1 MRNRILL
8 CYLDR
13 IMQRYT
19 TLVLFFVAGL
29 FSFGQSFYDAG
40 PTKDP
45 RAVFEAIAPYYDYM
59 DANLKPWHMKVDYQI
74 DDEKG
79 SPAESGVFEYWWV
92 SPKVYRSTWTRGQS
106 THSDWHTADGRHYT
120 QTIGD
125 PLGIYEHWLRTALLS
140 PLPSADDLN
149 PGKDILVDHSIAS
162 ANSHSRCFMVV
173 PSEVT
178 APVART
184 LPFGLYPEYCV
195 NKARPL
201 LLGFYRFG
209 TIMVR
214 CVIFTQ
220 MQGKSMPRE
229 VYIIEGSREI
239 LSAKVEPVDAL
250 NPADPALIPPDK
262 AILVKVE
269 RSGISSDAESKL
281 LVKKV
286 APAYPEDAKSAR
298 IHGKVVLQTTIGP
311 DGRVEDVRL
320 VSAPSPSL
328 ALSAFHAVSQWEYKP
343 HHDGGEAV
351 TVESTVEVEF

>member
-1 MRNRILL
+1 M
-8 CYLDR
+8 CYLGR
-13 IMQRYT
+13 TMQRNIA
-19 TLVLFFVAGL
+19 LVLFFVAGL
-29 FSFGQSFYDAG
+29 FSFGQSSYDAG

-59 DANLKPWHMKVDYQI
+59 DANLKPWHMKVDYQL

-79 SPAESGVFEYWWV
+79 SPADSGVFEYWWV

-106 THSDWHTADGRHYT
+106 TYSDWHSADGRHYT
-120 QTIGD
+120 QTTGD
-125 PLGIYEHWLRTALLS
+125 SLGIYEYWLRTALLS
-140 PLPSADDLN
+140 PLPSADDLD
-149 PGKDILVDHSIAS
+149 PGKVILVDHSIAS

-178 APVART
+178 EPAAKT
-184 LPFGLYPEYCV
+184 LPFGIYPEYCV
-195 NKARPL
+195 NKVRPL

-209 TIMVR
+209 SLMVR
-214 CVIFTQ
+214 CTNFIQ

-229 VYIIEGSREI
+229 VLIIEGSQKI
-239 LSAKVEPVDAL
+239 LSAKAEPVDPL
-250 NPADPALIPPDK
+250 DPTDPALLPP
-262 AILVKVE
+262 AGATLVKVE
-269 RSGISSDAESKL
+269 KISAEAESKL

-311 DGRVEDVRL
+311 DGGIEDVRL

-343 HHDGGEAV
+343 YRVDGEAV